1 MSTTLRSEWNTGEQN
16 FQLKIKAVNF
26 SEGKQNLDQNIEFEI
41 TVSSEWLTL
50 NPGKSKGNG
59 CKCEI
64 IVSSSMSDLV
74 GYNFIYCT
82 KVKL

>member
-41 TVSSEWLTL
+41 TVSSE
-50 NPGKSKGNG
+50 
-59 CKCEI
+59 
-64 IVSSSMSDLV
+64 
-74 GYNFIYCT
+74 
-82 KVKL
+82 